1 MLKKIISDKFC
12 QVTQEQEKEFE
23 IIHCDFL
30 IFFLDLLE
38 LLSTSV
44 DINDLSLFKIIVE
57 YLGDLAYEMNDM
69 PAAVFFYNESKT
81 IYSCTS
87 EHSKKAK
94 MLLCLGRCARK
105 CMVLNQGSKLL
116 RKGLEYAWLVND

>member
-1 MLKKIISDKFC
+1 LIS
-12 QVTQEQEKEFE
+12 
-23 IIHCDFL
+23 L
-30 IFFLDLLE
+30 LSLDLLE

-87 EHSKKAK
+87 EHSKKAR

-116 RKGLEYAWLVND
+116 RKGLEYAWLVNDQDIELEIYDEMGRNYYLEGNID